1 MTNQWMVAAALLIA
15 GLATELTPQKQRAA
29 AEVKAEAEIGEVLPI
44 EDLQA
49 WMNEAGVPGVSIS
62 LIKDFEIHGSLAFGM
77 ADVDS
82 GRLVT
87 TETLFQA
94 ASISKPV
101 MAVASAVLAEQN
113 QLDLDADVTVYLHS

>member
-15 GLATELTPQKQRAA
+15 GLTTELTPQKQRAAA

-62 LIKDFEIHGSLAFGM
+62 LIKDFEIHRSLAFGM

-113 QLDLDADVTVYLHS
+113 HLDLDAGVTRD